1 MVYDK
6 YCCEHSNCNTTNF
19 GNSYLNS
26 VLKFLFIYLF
36 NMYYLSVK
44 IRSLNSKSYGKTG
57 QNLEVSGLFVL
68 DKNYTTSLCLI
79 QYAVFVKKSEIQ
91 NFKILTSF

>member
-57 QNLEVSGLFVL
+57 QKFR
-68 DKNYTTSLCLI
+68 
-79 QYAVFVKKSEIQ
+79 
-91 NFKILTSF
+91 SFWPVCF